1 MSEGLATAPEGEGDE
16 EKDGE
21 ERESE
26 DPLLDLVMSDILGLG
41 EEPVQSLE
49 EVLRETEYLD
59 TSGLNDYDSLSSLP
73 GGGPASGL
81 PSTPQ
86 VSCAYYCFKKSFGH
100 ILAFFN
106 PDYCSSTVTCQTWRY
121 QQEGLTRIL
130 GTPCPFSPG
139 AAEVARAT
147 LRGKVVKGRLT
158 PDRSLGA
165 S

>member
-81 PSTPQ
+81 SSTPQ
-86 VSCAYYCFKKSFGH
+86 VIYCNHLDIS
-100 ILAFFN
+100 LL
-106 PDYCSSTVTCQTWRY
+106 S
-121 QQEGLTRIL
+121 LT
-130 GTPCPFSPG
+130 
-139 AAEVARAT
+139 
-147 LRGKVVKGRLT
+147 LT
-158 PDRSLGA
+158 IVPA
-165 S
+165 P

>member
-1 MSEGLATAPEGEGDE
+1 MSEGLATAPDGEGEE
-16 EKDGE
+16 EKDGEE

-59 TSGLNDYDSLSSLP
+59 TSGLNDYDSLGSLP

-86 VSCAYYCFKKSFGH
+86 VFCFNLKAFGH
-100 ILAFFN
+100 ILA
-106 PDYCSSTVTCQTWRY
+106 Q
-121 QQEGLTRIL
+121 L
-130 GTPCPFSPG
+130 
-139 AAEVARAT
+139 
-147 LRGKVVKGRLT
+147 
-158 PDRSLGA
+158 
-165 S
+165 